1 MKDYCMYLRKSR
13 ADVEAEARGEGE
25 TLSRHQNILLELA
38 KKQKLNLVKI
48 YREIVSGDSIA
59 ARPQMQSLL
68 ADITDGKYAGVLV
81 VEVERLARGDTIDQ
95 GIVAQAFR
103 ESSTKIVTPTKTYDP
118 DNEFD
123 EEYFEFSLFM
133 SRREYKTI
141 KRRMQAGRLAS
152 IKEGNYISTIAP
164 YGYRKIN
171 PEPKVHTLEIIPGE
185 AEIIKLI
192 YKLYLDGH
200 GAKYIA
206 NELNRM
212 GISPKK
218 SQYWEPPSIKKIL
231 SNPLYCGKVGW
242 KTKSNGDT
250 LYKGLHESIINEETF
265 NSVQQKKKT
274 NPAAQLRQNDTLL
287 NYYHGI
293 MYCKNCGHQMKRRFI
308 AGSGHEH
315 LLCVY
320 RECRGKTVSSTFE
333 AVDEAVL
340 AAFRY
345 RIKHLQ
351 ELKRNGVKEVQNE
364 PDKKAPLEAELTKA
378 KRQLSRMYDLLEQ
391 EIYDTN
397 VFLERSKVI
406 NDKIKKLEDAIKE
419 ITDEPK
425 LPQLSPDEAIE
436 RLQYIIDNFN
446 SSDSEEKNRLLH
458 SVVRKIY
465 YNKTIRMCKNKQD
478 SDLSLNV
485 DFL

>member
-1 MKDYCMYLRKSR
+1 
-13 ADVEAEARGEGE
+13 
-25 TLSRHQNILLELA
+25 
-38 KKQKLNLVKI
+38 
-48 YREIVSGDSIA
+48 
-59 ARPQMQSLL
+59 
-68 ADITDGKYAGVLV
+68 
-81 VEVERLARGDTIDQ
+81 
-95 GIVAQAFR
+95 
-103 ESSTKIVTPTKTYDP
+103 
-118 DNEFD
+118 
-123 EEYFEFSLFM
+123 
-133 SRREYKTI
+133 
-141 KRRMQAGRLAS
+141 
-152 IKEGNYISTIAP
+152 
-164 YGYRKIN
+164 
-171 PEPKVHTLEIIPGE
+171 
-185 AEIIKLI
+185 
-192 YKLYLDGH
+192 
-200 GAKYIA
+200 
-206 NELNRM
+206 
-212 GISPKK
+212 
-218 SQYWEPPSIKKIL
+218 
-231 SNPLYCGKVGW
+231 
-242 KTKSNGDT
+242 
-250 LYKGLHESIINEETF
+250 
-265 NSVQQKKKT
+265 
-274 NPAAQLRQNDTLL
+274 
-287 NYYHGI
+287 
-293 MYCKNCGHQMKRRFI
+293 MKRRFI
-308 AGSGHEH
+308 AGTGHEH

-340 AAFRY
+340 ASFRY

>member
-1 MKDYCMYLRKSR
+1 
-13 ADVEAEARGEGE
+13 
-25 TLSRHQNILLELA
+25 
-38 KKQKLNLVKI
+38 
-48 YREIVSGDSIA
+48 
-59 ARPQMQSLL
+59 
-68 ADITDGKYAGVLV
+68 
-81 VEVERLARGDTIDQ
+81 
-95 GIVAQAFR
+95 
-103 ESSTKIVTPTKTYDP
+103 
-118 DNEFD
+118 
-123 EEYFEFSLFM
+123 
-133 SRREYKTI
+133 
-141 KRRMQAGRLAS
+141 MQAGRLAS

-171 PEPKVHTLEIIPGE
+171 PEPKVHTLEVIPEE

-192 YKLYLDGH
+192 YKLYLNGH

-364 PDKKAPLEAELTKA
+364 PDKKAPLEAELSKA

-391 EIYDTN
+391 EVYDTN
-397 VFLERSKVI
+397 VFLERSKIV
-406 NDKIKKLEDAIKE
+406 NDKIKKLEAAIKE
-419 ITDEPK
+419 IADESK
-425 LPQLSPDEAIE
+425 QPQLSPDAAIE

-465 YNKTIRMCKNKQD
+465 YNKTLRMCKNKQD